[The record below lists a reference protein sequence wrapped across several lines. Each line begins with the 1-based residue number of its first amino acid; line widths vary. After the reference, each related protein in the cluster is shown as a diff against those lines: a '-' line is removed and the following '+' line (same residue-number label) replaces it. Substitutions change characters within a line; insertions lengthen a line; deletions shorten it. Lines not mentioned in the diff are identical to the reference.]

1 MLYNKENPVSAQP
14 KVPHA
19 PFVFFSPSQF
29 EMLRTG
35 PTADTQQPK
44 LNYQHF
50 AERILMEAA
59 RGSTVRAQIARMVTP
74 FVDNHELVAE
84 HVYGIALALF
94 DAKELRPTLAML
106 MRDGCLGYRLYSVR
120 RMIIL
125 ARRMQA
131 KNDYQ
136 QLLTLL
142 RS

>member
-1 MLYNKENPVSAQP
+1 LYYKENPVSAQP
-14 KVPHA
+14 KVPLA

-35 PTADTQQPK
+35 PTADIQQPK

-59 RGSTVRAQIARMVTP
+59 RGSSVREQIARMVNP
-74 FVDNHELVAE
+74 FVDSHELVAE
-84 HVYGIALALF
+84 HVYGITLALF

-106 MRDGCLGYRLYSVR
+106 MRDGCLGYGLYTIR

-125 ARRMQA
+125 ARRMHV

-136 QLLTLL
+136 QLLSLL

>member
-1 MLYNKENPVSAQP
+1 
-14 KVPHA
+14 
-19 PFVFFSPSQF
+19 
-29 EMLRTG
+29 
-35 PTADTQQPK
+35 
-44 LNYQHF
+44 
-50 AERILMEAA
+50 MEAA

-136 QLLTLL
+136 QLPTLL
-142 RS
+142 RSQVRHNRTNAFPQKNSRSSFTRAASLPLFAIQKRGLRSPLRNSDGQ

>member
-1 MLYNKENPVSAQP
+1 MLYYKENPVSAQP
-14 KVPHA
+14 KVPLA
-19 PFVFFSPSQF
+19 PFVFFSPFQF
-29 EMLRTG
+29 EMLRIG
-35 PTADTQQPK
+35 PTADIQQPK

-59 RGSTVRAQIARMVTP
+59 RGSSVRTQIARMVTP
-74 FVDNHELVAE
+74 FVDSNELVAE

-125 ARRMQA
+125 ARRMHVQ
-131 KNDYQ
+131 NDYQ
-136 QLLTLL
+136 QLLSLL
-142 RS
+142 KS

>member
-1 MLYNKENPVSAQP
+1 MSAQP
-14 KVPHA
+14 KVPLA
-19 PFVFFSPSQF
+19 PFVFFSPFQF
-29 EMLRTG
+29 EMLRIG
-35 PTADTQQPK
+35 PTADIQQPK

-59 RGSTVRAQIARMVTP
+59 RGSSVRTQIARMVTP
-74 FVDNHELVAE
+74 FVDSNELVAE

-125 ARRMQA
+125 ARRMHVQ
-131 KNDYQ
+131 NDYQ
-136 QLLTLL
+136 QLLSLL
-142 RS
+142 KS